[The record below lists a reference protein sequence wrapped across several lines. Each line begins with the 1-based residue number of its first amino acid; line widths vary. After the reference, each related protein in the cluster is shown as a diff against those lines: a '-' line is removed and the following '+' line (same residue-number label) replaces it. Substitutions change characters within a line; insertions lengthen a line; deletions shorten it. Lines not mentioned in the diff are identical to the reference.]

1 MYKGRKFTLAMN
13 EKELGERTAPDAF
26 TPYTMLGVGAEQ
38 YEALPEREKLALKW
52 LVRASDLIDHVAL
65 RLDHPYNLEFERFL
79 RANTNDKSVKMTLDL
94 FNGQRG
100 IFAHEKSGAPVALTH
115 DVEPRLGRGL
125 YPYDLSIDEFHDI
138 LIRMLESGQ
147 DKKVKQ
153 ILNQRTVVD
162 RCFGNQLVPI
172 DYTLAFQYAFRPA
185 ANALKMAADCTE
197 NPDFKEYWKYQAAA
211 LLENRPWVDCA
222 ADKKWA
228 TLQTGPLEFTLGRE
242 CYDDA
247 MTPTVLKNPK
257 LKSMLDD
264 RGITPYAKD
273 NLGTTV
279 GIVDTAG
286 TDYLLKI
293 KQYLP
298 MMASK
303 MPRNNEYSQTISNNS
318 KQNMVDVDVVS
329 VGGHNAAYRSQ
340 ITLAFNL
347 PNADKLAVKS
357 GGGHRTV
364 YLKQMRQAKYGN
376 GIDAKLNA
384 LLTPEQHKY
393 FSVQALHDFT
403 ILHENMHSLGPK
415 DGLELLGEY
424 KNIIEEHK
432 ADAGSI
438 AMLDELV
445 RAGFFTPQQRA
456 ELIVSW
462 IVAYLYPGANF
473 SRAHAKRNI
482 MQHNMLFECG
492 AIKLDTN
499 GRLVINPDAVV
510 ARGQQMLRDVID
522 IQLSKNPDLARKY
535 IEKYALWTPQLQS
548 LGTKLAAVDK
558 QRNSYVAEPLADTL
572 RQRQK

>member
-1 MYKGRKFTLAMN
+1 MKKTQKYNLAYS
-13 EKELGERTAPDAF
+13 EQELSERTSPTAF
-26 TPYTMLGVGAEQ
+26 TPYTMLDTNAGA
-38 YEALPEREKLALKW
+38 YEALPQSEKFALRW
-52 LVRASDLIDHVAL
+52 LVRASDIIDRVAL
-65 RLDHPYNLEFERFL
+65 RLDHPYNLLFERFL
-79 RANTNDKSVKMTLDL
+79 RFNSDDKSVQMTLDL

-100 IFAHEKSGAPVALTH
+100 IFAHEKSGAAVALTN

-125 YPYDLSIDEFHDI
+125 YPYDLSVEEFHDI

-147 DKKVKQ
+147 DAKVKQ

-172 DYTLAFQYAFRPA
+172 DYTLAFQYEFRSA
-185 ANALKMAADCTE
+185 ASALKMAADCTQ
-197 NPDFKEYWKYQAAA
+197 NPDFKEYLTYQAEA
-211 LLENRPWVDCA
+211 LLDNRPWLDCA

-228 TLQTGPLEFTLGRE
+228 TLQSGPLEFTLGRE

-247 MTPTVLKNPK
+247 MTPTVLQNPK
-257 LKSMLDD
+257 LKSMLED

-279 GIVDTAG
+279 GIIDNAG

-293 KQYLP
+293 KQHLP
-298 MMASK
+298 MLASK
-303 MPRNNEYSQTISNNS
+303 MPRSNEYAQAISNNA

-347 PNADKLAVKS
+347 PNADKLAVKT

-376 GIDAKLNA
+376 GLQQKLDA
-384 LLTPEQHKY
+384 LLAPEFHKY
-393 FSVQALHDFT
+393 FSVDALHDFT

-415 DGLELLGEY
+415 EGLESLGGY

-445 RAGFFTPQQRA
+445 RVGYFTPLQKQQLLA
-456 ELIVSW
+456 SW

-482 MQHNMLFECG
+482 MQHNMMFENDG
-492 AIKLDTN
+492 IRLDAS
-499 GRLVINPDAVV
+499 GRMILDFNRIME
-510 ARGQQMLRDVID
+510 RGKKMLDDVID
-522 IQLSKNPDLARKY
+522 IQLSKDPEKARKY
-535 IEKYALWTPQLQS
+535 IEQYAVWSPQLQL
-548 LGTKLAAVDK
+548 LGNKLAAVDLS
-558 QRNSYVAEPLADTL
+558 RNSYILEPLADAL
-572 RQRQK
+572 RQRMK